1 MERQPLE
8 KKDYQ
13 KIEKQGVWS
22 GIKDK
27 VDWNIKKSHPP
38 RPQ

>member
-8 KKDYQ
+8 KKNDYQ
-13 KIEKQGVWS
+13 KVEKQGVGS

-27 VDWNIKKSHPP
+27 VDWKIKKTHPP
-38 RPQ
+38 RF